1 MIIRKSDTFQ
11 VFAYTVV
18 VSSCLQ
24 MLPLCKNPLNLYWL
38 LDTASALSDFHINP
52 SSSSTWLFK
61 EIAQGKEKR
70 QQNMM
75 ISKLITI
82 LGTITFSFLIAAN
95 DMLTIAILICELLRS
110 NCAYLESLG

>member
-1 MIIRKSDTFQ
+1 
-11 VFAYTVV
+11 
-18 VSSCLQ
+18 
-24 MLPLCKNPLNLYWL
+24 
-38 LDTASALSDFHINP
+38 
-52 SSSSTWLFK
+52 
-61 EIAQGKEKR
+61 
-70 QQNMM
+70 MM